1 MMKSDDLK
9 VANITPFGL
18 RLQPEFKRRVE
29 EAARTSG
36 NSLNAE
42 IAQRLEAS
50 LVADESRQEVR
61 EEVTALR
68 GEVEDL
74 REEVRSLRRL
84 VNSTLD

>member
-9 VANITPFGL
+9 IANITPFGL
-18 RLQPEFKRRVE
+18 RLQPDLKRRVE
-29 EAARTSG
+29 ESAKASG

-42 IAQRLEAS
+42 IAVRLEAS
-50 LVADESRQEVR
+50 FVADENRQDVR
-61 EEVTALR
+61 EEVTTLR

-84 VNSTLD
+84 VNSALD